1 MEVGGGDGDGEG
13 DGGDLSQGVDA
24 GVGAARALRENGFA
38 GDAVD
43 GLRQGAL
50 NGREIGLNLPS
61 VVGGSVVGE
70 DEFPVRHGTDLDGIT
85 GTASCGFAGMI
96 LIEDRQR
103 QPQVLRLRSG

>member
-13 DGGDLSQGVDA
+13 EGGDLSQGVDA
-24 GVGAARALRENGFA
+24 GVGAAGALRENGFA

-43 GLRQGAL
+43 GLREGAL
-50 NGREIGLNLPS
+50 NGWEIGLNLPS

-85 GTASCGFAGMI
+85 GTA
-96 LIEDRQR
+96 
-103 QPQVLRLRSG
+103 